1 MNLVKKVLIVTAST
15 GQGHNSVAESLKK
28 ELEKQNYEVKCIEP
42 IKETGEVLDRL
53 VSGGYEILA
62 TKVPSLF
69 GMLYK
74 ASNHRITS
82 NSIGSIL
89 GKSIKDITYE
99 IINEYKP
106 NVIIST
112 HPLLVKVIANLKR
125 ENKVNIPFISIV
137 TDYKAHSSYVNKS
150 VDAYIVGSEYTKES
164 LIEKGIDE
172 EKIYSYGIPVKRD
185 FMNFNNDIDKDKK
198 FTILLMGG
206 SMGLKSMKK
215 ALSEI
220 MNLDIPLKVITVCGN
235 NEILKKELEDIYQTI
250 PLNKEL
256 VILGFTTN
264 ISELMDKASLI
275 ITKPGGLTVTEALV
289 KRLPIIIPYYIPG
302 QEEENVSFLVNEK
315 AAIYAEGDNL
325 NTIIKRL
332 FNNPVE
338 LKNMVN
344 NIDKIVKDIS
354 LDNTLNL
361 VTSIIAS

>member
-15 GQGHNSVAESLKK
+15 GQGHNSVADSLKK

-42 IKETGEVLDRL
+42 IKETGEVLDKL

-74 ASNHRITS
+74 ASNHRLTS
-82 NSIGSIL
+82 NSIGGIL
-89 GKSIKDITYE
+89 GKSIKDSTYE
-99 IINEYKP
+99 IIKEYKP
-106 NVIIST
+106 NIIIST
-112 HPLLVKVIANLKR
+112 HPLLVKVIANLKK
-125 ENKVNIPFISIV
+125 ENKINIPFISIV
-137 TDYKAHSSYVNKS
+137 TDYKAHSTYVDKS
-150 VDAYIVGSEYTKES
+150 VDAYIVGSKYTKES
-164 LIEKGIDE
+164 LIEKGID
-172 EKIYSYGIPVKRD
+172 KVRIYNYGIPVKRD
-185 FMNFNNDIDKDKK
+185 FMNFTNSMSREEQ

-215 ALSEI
+215 ALFEL
-220 MNLDIPLKVITVCGN
+220 MNLDIPLKIITVCGN
-235 NEILKKELEDIYQTI
+235 NEILKRELEEDYKAVPISKELI
-250 PLNKEL
+250 
-256 VILGFTTN
+256 ILGFTTN
-264 ISELMDKASLI
+264 ISQLMDRASLI

-302 QEEENVSFLVNEK
+302 QEEENVRFLVNEK

-332 FNNPVE
+332 FNDPKE

-344 NIDKIVKDIS
+344 NIDKIVKEIS